1 MDKPEKIVVEV
12 EVVDVYGKP
21 TFYPQ
26 NRNAEMLA
34 QIAGTKTLT
43 PQTLKLAMEMGMTV
57 DARHKLNPME
67 VITNGNRETFPA

>member
-1 MDKPEKIVVEV
+1 MDKPKQIVVEV

-21 TFYPQ
+21 TFYPRNQ
-26 NRNAEMLA
+26 NAEALA

-43 PQTLKLAMEMGMTV
+43 TQTLKLAMEMGITV